1 MGLGRNMKLKLP
13 ALTLIGLL
21 AAGTVAAQSPRMTT
35 AGDPLKAEGT
45 IRVGLVTPRV
55 TLIGG
60 GGMVAQETNL
70 LRQNLISYLTGPRI
84 GAIDLKAKLDSLAL
98 EESKERQCDYVLYT
112 SLVRK
117 RQTTAGGAGGSYATG
132 TRAGDEFTFEYK
144 IVAGDGSQAPVG
156 TVLKARVNSDG
167 EDVLTRMIES
177 AAQAVVNLAK
187 ARPAPAPTPAATP
200 AATPAIPSASSP
212 TPGPLTIEPSH
223 STEPVQPAARPTPMP
238 TPTPSVGTG
247 YGSLTASPPRPSS
260 TGSTTRVNDPPKAEG
275 AIRIGLAT
283 PRTSTIGGGVTGG
296 NEAASLRQL
305 VSSFLQ
311 GSIIETV
318 DLRAR
323 LDSLALTEGQK
334 RECDYIL
341 YTSIVRKRTVHSS
354 SGSNPLGSILGG
366 MPGGSKIPGGK
377 AVKDVTSG
385 AASVSGAIAAMSKAN
400 DEITF
405 EYKLVTIEGARPVLA
420 KLSKAKVK
428 NDGEDVLTPMIESA
442 AQSIVDL
449 TTKN

>member
-1 MGLGRNMKLKLP
+1 MGLGRIMKSRLA

-21 AAGTVAAQSPRMTT
+21 AADIVAAQSPRIS
-35 AGDPLKAEGT
+35 ANDQVKLDGA

-98 EESKERQCDYVLYT
+98 EEGKERQCEYVLYT

-117 RQTTAGGAGGSYATG
+117 RQTAAGGAGGSYATG

-144 IVAGDGSQAPVG
+144 IVASDGSQPPVG

-167 EDVLTRMIES
+167 EDVLTRMVEA

-187 ARPAPAPTPAATP
+187 ARPAPTPAPAPAT
-200 AATPAIPSASSP
+200 TPLPSPLPVGSSHN
-212 TPGPLTIEPSH
+212 S
-223 STEPVQPAARPTPMP
+223 EPVQPEARPTPMP
-238 TPTPSVGTG
+238 TPAPSVGTG
-247 YGSLTASPPRPSS
+247 YGSLTATPPRTGTS
-260 TGSTTRVNDPPKAEG
+260 GSTTRVNDPPKTEG

-283 PRTSTIGGGVTGG
+283 PRTSTIGGGMAAS

-305 VSSFLQ
+305 ISSFLQ
-311 GSIIETV
+311 GSIIETI
-318 DLRAR
+318 DLKAR
-323 LDSLALTEGQK
+323 LDSLAVTEGQK

-341 YTSIVRKRTVHSS
+341 YTSVVRKRTVHSS
-354 SGSNPLGSILGG
+354 SGSSPLGSIMGG
-366 MPGGSKIPGGK
+366 MPGGMSPKIPGGK

-385 AASVSGAIAAMSKAN
+385 AAKVSSTIAALSKAN